1 MSGYAQRGPERE
13 SVISMIKKIFKKKK
27 NKGKKNL
34 CVVCVLVFSLF
45 EPVLLCGCASTQDE
59 VTLGLARQESTVLQN
74 MTQMSESEMETD
86 TAPKT
91 ESKIETDK
99 NMEMQQEQQL
109 YVYLCGAVALPGV
122 YCLAEGSRLYEAV
135 ELAGGLT
142 QDADENCLNMARQI
156 TDGEQIVVLTLEE
169 AALLKEAGTYQ
180 YPPAA
185 DVQASAPQGA
195 GLVNINTATV
205 PELTSVS
212 GIGESRAQA
221 IIDYREKN
229 GRFGSIEDIKN
240 VDGIKDGLFSKI
252 KDKITI

>member
-1 MSGYAQRGPERE
+1 MNGYAQRGPERE
-13 SVISMIKKIFKKKK
+13 SVISMIKKILKKKK
-27 NKGKKNL
+27 NKGKKYL

-59 VTLGLARQESTVLQN
+59 VTLELARQESTVPQN
-74 MTQMSESEMETD
+74 MTQMSEPEMETD

-142 QDADENCLNMARQI
+142 HADENCLNMARQI

-169 AALLKEAGTYQ
+169 AASLKEAGTYQ

-185 DVQASAPQGA
+185 DVQVSAPQGA

-212 GIGESRAQA
+212 GIGESRAQD
-221 IIDYREKN
+221 IIAYREEN
-229 GRFGSIEDIKN
+229 GGFAKCEDIKN